1 MPKITYVAAD
11 RSEQTLDLPVG
22 TTVMRGALSNDVDGI
37 VGQCGGYTQCAS
49 CHVYVDEDAAARLDP
64 VSAEEDEMLEFTA
77 CPREPGSRLS
87 CQIKVGEDLDGLRV
101 LLPERQG

>member
-22 TTVMRGALSNDVDGI
+22 TTVMRGALSNDIDGI

-49 CHVYVDEDAAARLDP
+49 CHVYVDQDSAAALDP
-64 VSAEEDEMLEFTA
+64 VGPEEDEMLEFTA
-77 CPREPGSRLS
+77 CPREPNSRLS
-87 CQIKVGEDLDGLRV
+87 CQLKVGEDLDGLRV